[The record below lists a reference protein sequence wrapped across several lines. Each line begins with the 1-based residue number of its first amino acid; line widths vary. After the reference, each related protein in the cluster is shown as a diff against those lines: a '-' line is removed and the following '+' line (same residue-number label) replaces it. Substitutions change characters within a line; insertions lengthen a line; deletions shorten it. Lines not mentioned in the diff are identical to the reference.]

1 MLSGGSPVIGADVI
15 SESTADSS
23 RTGIS
28 GAVRMALTPG
38 SRILD
43 VKKFGY
49 STKSVSVSVVKGS
62 EVTVDVI
69 LAPYPITVLSG
80 VVRRAADQAPLAVGT
95 VEAEDTPVHGTSTGF
110 GSYSIPQVPVGIYH
124 LTCYRAG
131 YGTQDRWTPV
141 EPGVARS
148 VNWSLLPA
156 AWYDSCDI
164 DRGWSLSDPSDNAG
178 LTGCWTRAIPNG
190 TSGLAARLP
199 ARRDSPHAAAQH
211 PEPTEGEVTAGP
223 VAPGTDTTPG
233 GGFCFVTGNGPT
245 GAGVAD
251 YDVDGGKTTLKTP
264 PLNTTGMGDP
274 TITFQRWW
282 HSNTPGEPDSM
293 LIDISNDGTTW
304 INVRSIRDSHPHWHL
319 ETVRVKDYL
328 ASPGS
333 AVRMRFVAQD
343 QGPTEGIVE
352 AGVDDLALFDAAL
365 LPVTVETEPVDPAA
379 DAPRARLDA
388 PRPNPAASTAS
399 LALRT
404 VAAGPV
410 RVFVYDVAGR
420 RIATLFDGV
429 APAGTLDLRWDGRN
443 GSGGSASSGIYW
455 IRAEAAGS
463 SFTRRL
469 VRLR

>member
-1 MLSGGSPVIGADVI
+1 
-15 SESTADSS
+15 
-23 RTGIS
+23 
-28 GAVRMALTPG
+28 
-38 SRILD
+38 
-43 VKKFGY
+43 
-49 STKSVSVSVVKGS
+49 
-62 EVTVDVI
+62 
-69 LAPYPITVLSG
+69 
-80 VVRRAADQAPLAVGT
+80 
-95 VEAEDTPVHGTSTGF
+95 
-110 GSYSIPQVPVGIYH
+110 
-124 LTCYRAG
+124 
-131 YGTQDRWTPV
+131 
-141 EPGVARS
+141 
-148 VNWSLLPA
+148 
-156 AWYDSCDI
+156 
-164 DRGWSLSDPSDNAG
+164 
-178 LTGCWTRAIPNG
+178 
-190 TSGLAARLP
+190 
-199 ARRDSPHAAAQH
+199 
-211 PEPTEGEVTAGP
+211 
-223 VAPGTDTTPG
+223 
-233 GGFCFVTGNGPT
+233 
-245 GAGVAD
+245 
-251 YDVDGGKTTLKTP
+251 
-264 PLNTTGMGDP
+264 
-274 TITFQRWW
+274 
-282 HSNTPGEPDSM
+282 
-293 LIDISNDGTTW
+293 
-304 INVRSIRDSHPHWHL
+304 
-319 ETVRVKDYL
+319 VKDYL

-388 PRPNPAASTAS
+388 PRPNPAAGTAS